1 MRTIAPKT
9 ICRYASTSVAYARRR
24 IDLTLRPLSVDRAPG
39 RSEKCRQRYCGKH
52 CPEHLGAAWRMRD
65 WSGGRRISM
74 RRKHSAQYRQLG
86 YRAGGSGNPEEDFS
100 ELQTHVCRI
109 VGALSVAG
117 NCMSG
122 RKLLAALAP
131 LQ

>member
-9 ICRYASTSVAYARRR
+9 IWRYASASVAYARRR
-24 IDLTLRPLSVDRAPG
+24 IDFTLRASSVDRAPG
-39 RSEKCRQRYCGKH
+39 SGQYCRERYCGKH

-74 RRKHSAQYRQLG
+74 RRKHRAQNGQLG
-86 YRAGGSGNPEEDFS
+86 YRAGRRGNPEEDFS
-100 ELQTHVCRI
+100 ELQTHVCNI
-109 VGALSVAG
+109 IGAPCVAAG
-117 NCMSG
+117 TMSR